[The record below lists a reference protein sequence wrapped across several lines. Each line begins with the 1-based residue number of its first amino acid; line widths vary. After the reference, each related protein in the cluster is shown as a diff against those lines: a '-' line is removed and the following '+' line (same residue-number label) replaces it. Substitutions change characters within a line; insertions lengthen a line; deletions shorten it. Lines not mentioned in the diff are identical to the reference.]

1 MRKSLQLF
9 QTITALLLCLAMLT
23 ACGTKSQ
30 PESEIPEQTEQEQPE
45 QKEVSWDGVVA
56 QFGSHTLNNISFNY
70 YYWASVTSF
79 LNYHGSSTQDY
90 FDLYTPLDQQFYSED
105 LTWQDY
111 FINDALMAFK
121 QYSVINDIAESQG
134 FTLSETAQNTLEN
147 AEEELQSTA
156 EAMGFATIQEYLVG
170 NYGDGA
176 TLESY
181 IDYVHDQFV
190 VREYT
195 ASIQD
200 SFNYSDEEI
209 EAYYDENE
217 DTYIENGIYKDDV
230 NMAQLRYLMILP
242 EEQTNENYE
251 IIDAAFDEMLA
262 DWENWEDKSEEGF
275 MAFGEKWSEKGFA
288 QDYLDAVAPNT
299 VGFSYFDD
307 WVFGEPRQLGD
318 TRTYYKESGDYMFFY
333 VGQIDEIFWR
343 KQVKYDMCHESFTNT
358 LLNEMANYTYSVHE
372 GNIIIAQTDDLYTDA
387 DDLSAILEGLG

>member
-1 MRKSLQLF
+1 MRKTLYLF
-9 QTITALLLCLAMLT
+9 EIIIALLSCIVLLT
-23 ACGTKSQ
+23 ACGAKSA
-30 PESEIPEQTEQEQPE
+30 PESEVQQEEAEKIEQES
-45 QKEVSWDGVVA
+45 VNWDGVVA
-56 QFGSHTLNNISFNY
+56 QFGSHTLTNVGFNY

-79 LNYHGSSTQDY
+79 LNYHGSETQAY
-90 FDLYTPLDQQFYSED
+90 FDLYTPLDQQFYSEE

-121 QYSVINDIAESQG
+121 QYSIINDIAASQG
-134 FTLSETAQNTLEN
+134 FTLSETAQTTLKN

-156 EAMGFATIQEYLVG
+156 EAMGFKTIREYLVG

-176 TLESY
+176 SLESY
-181 IDYVHDQFV
+181 LDYIHDQFV

-200 SFNYSDEEI
+200 SFDYTDEEI

-217 DTYIENGIYKDDV
+217 DTYIENGVYKDDV

-242 EEQTNENYE
+242 EEQTDENYE

-262 DWENWEDKSEEGF
+262 DWEVWEDKSEEGF

-299 VGFSYFDD
+299 VDFSYFDD
-307 WVFGEPRQLGD
+307 WVFREPRKLGD
-318 TRTYYKESGDYMFFY
+318 IRTYYKESGDYMFFY
-333 VGQIDEIFWR
+333 VGQTDEIFWR
-343 KQVKYDMCHESFTNT
+343 TQVKYDMCHESFTNT
-358 LLNEMANYTYSVHE
+358 LLNEMANYTYSVRE
-372 GNIIIAQTDDLYTDA
+372 ENIVIAQTDDLYTDSE
-387 DDLSAILEGLG
+387 DISAILEELE